1 MPRAAFRSA
10 AVATAVLAT
19 VLATAGPCVAQPL
32 QASALRISTASRLDL
47 PGDVDSNSPVVWD
60 LDEGQSAV
68 TVFTSFDGIPSRST
82 GPSLTQL
89 GQASPV
95 TIWPQPPGGVWF
107 EAVVTDD
114 DDTWYAYF
122 HNEVPADVCGRPDRV
137 VPRIGAAKSTDRGL
151 TWRWMGTIF
160 ELPPDSLA
168 CGSSN
173 RYFLGGAGDFSAVL
187 DHDSRYLYFF
197 ISQYPAQVGGQGVAI
212 GRMAWAARDFPVGHM
227 RMWNGSNWEPA
238 TFQWTSTDPSAPPST
253 MSRRR
258 FQYPVGDPIYP
269 AGESL
274 HDSDSVAEAFWG
286 PSVHWNSYLQMWV
299 MLLNHTDDTA
309 FDQEGIYLSYSPS
322 LEDPTEWSRPV
333 RLLNRT
339 NWYPQVIGLEPGV
352 GTDKVAGQTMRL
364 FVGGTSVAIIG
375 FNK

>member
-1 MPRAAFRSA
+1 MPRLVPPPA
-10 AVATAVLAT
+10 AVATAALVVASFA
-19 VLATAGPCVAQPL
+19 VVADTASAQSL
-32 QASALRISTASRLDL
+32 QSSALRLTTAPRLDL
-47 PGDVDSNSPVVWD
+47 PGEVDSNSPVIWD
-60 LDEGQSAV
+60 LDGGQPAV

-89 GQASPV
+89 GAPVPV
-95 TIWPQPPGGVWF
+95 TLWPQPLGGVWF
-107 EAVVTDD
+107 EAVIADD

-122 HNEVPADVCGRPDRV
+122 HNEVPGDVCGRPDRV
-137 VPRIGAAKSTDRGL
+137 VPRIGAAKSTDRGVS
-151 TWRWMGTIF
+151 WRWLGTIF
-160 ELPPDSLA
+160 ELPQDSLA
-168 CGSSN
+168 CDSAN

-187 DHDSRYLYFF
+187 DSDSRYLYFF

-212 GRMAWAARDFPVGHM
+212 GRMAWAARDFPMGHM
-227 RMWNGSNWEPA
+227 RMWNGNNWEPA
-238 TFQWTSTDPSAPPST
+238 KIQVPDTSAPPST

-258 FQYPVGDPIYP
+258 FRYPVGDPIYP
-269 AGESL
+269 AGESV
-274 HDSDSVAEAFWG
+274 HDDDRVADTFWG

-322 LEDPTEWSRPV
+322 LDDPTQWSKPAKI
-333 RLLNRT
+333 LNRT
-339 NWYPQVIGLEPGV
+339 NWYPQIVGLEPGV

-364 FVGGTSVAIIG
+364 FVSGTSVVIIS